1 MSPRVAGLGRLGG
14 FLGIGLGVVV
24 GAGTPAAA
32 QLAPGTAVGVSAFYE
47 TASISDPEVTGWEDL
62 SVFSTLFAAQTEFGR
77 RVRLG
82 ISGGYARGE
91 LTRLDGSTA
100 TLSGLTDTEVTL
112 SIPFANDFVVLS
124 LIGVL
129 PTGNSEQD
137 ADEAQVASIVA
148 AELLP
153 FRVSHW
159 GAGGGFGA
167 NVGFARPVG
176 PVGVAFGLGYVL
188 GAEYNPVV
196 DQDFAYRPGNAL
208 TVSAG
213 LDASVGRAGKLALQA
228 AFHAYSDDQLDGGNL
243 YQAGD
248 RFQIMGS
255 YAFPLASG
263 SGIAYAGV
271 VHRGG
276 GAVAELGNELSIL
289 GSPSQDL
296 VLFGGGVRFALG
308 SGVLVPD
315 LAFRVFRRE
324 DAVGQGYVGRLGVA
338 YEVPVGSLEMIPAI
352 RAKLGSVE
360 DAMAVSSGL
369 SGYDIGL
376 TIRYRRAGR

>member
-1 MSPRVAGLGRLGG
+1 LSL
-14 FLGIGLGVVV
+14 
-24 GAGTPAAA
+24 
-32 QLAPGTAVGVSAFYE
+32 FYE

-62 SVFSTLFAAQTEFGR
+62 SVFSTLVAAQTELGR

-82 ISGGYARGE
+82 VSSGYARGE
-91 LTRLDGSTA
+91 LTRLDGSSA
-100 TLSGLTDTEVTL
+100 TLSGMLDTEVTL
-112 SIPFANDFVVLS
+112 SVPFANDFVVLS
-124 LIGVL
+124 LVGIL

-137 ADEAQVASIVA
+137 ADEAEVASIVA

-176 PVGVAFGLGYVL
+176 SVGLAFGLGYVL
-188 GAEYNPVV
+188 GAEYNPVT
-196 DQDFAYRPGNAL
+196 DEDFAYRPGNAF

-213 LDASVGRAGKLALQA
+213 LDATVGRAGKVAVQA
-228 AFHAYSDDQLDGGNL
+228 AFHSFSDDQLDGGNL

-248 RFQIMGS
+248 RFQVMGS
-255 YAFPLASG
+255 YAFPVASG
-263 SGIAYAGV
+263 TGIAYAGI

-276 GAVAELGNELSIL
+276 GAVGDEGDALSIL

-296 VLFGGGVRFALG
+296 VLVGGGVRLAVG
-308 SGVLVPD
+308 NGILVPD
-315 LAFRVFRRE
+315 LAVRVFRRA

-338 YEVPVGSLEMIPAI
+338 YELPLGSLDLIPAV

-360 DAMAVSSGL
+360 DALGMSSGL
-369 SGYDIGL
+369 SGWDIGVTL
-376 TIRYRRAGR
+376 RYREAGR

>member
-1 MSPRVAGLGRLGG
+1 MILLAGLA
-14 FLGIGLGVVV
+14 GL
-24 GAGTPAAA
+24 AAAPAAA
-32 QLAPGTAVGVSAFYE
+32 QVAPGTAVGVSLFNE
-47 TASISDPEVTGWEDL
+47 TVSISDPEVTGWEDL
-62 SVFSTLFAAQTEFGR
+62 SVFSTLFAAQTELGS

-82 ISGGYARGE
+82 VSGGYARGE
-91 LTRLDGSTA
+91 LTRLDGSSA

-112 SIPFANDFVVLS
+112 SVPFANDFVVLS

-137 ADEAQVASIVA
+137 AQEAEVASIVA

-176 PVGVAFGLGYVL
+176 PLGVAFGLGYVL

-196 DQDFAYRPGNAL
+196 DEDFAYRPGNAL

-213 LDASVGRAGKLALQA
+213 VDASVGRAGKLALQA

-248 RFQIMGS
+248 RFQVMGS

-276 GAVAELGNELSIL
+276 GAVAELGDELSIL

-369 SGYDIGL
+369 SGYDLGL